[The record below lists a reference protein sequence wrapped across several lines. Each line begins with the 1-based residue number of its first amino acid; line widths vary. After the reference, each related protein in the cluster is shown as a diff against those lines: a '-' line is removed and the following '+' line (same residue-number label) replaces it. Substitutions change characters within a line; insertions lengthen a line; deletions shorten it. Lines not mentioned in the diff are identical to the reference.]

1 VALRAKMVLML
12 AEDPCVSRVAERL
25 DVDRK
30 TVRLWR
36 DRYVARGLKG
46 LEELPRSGRPPTIDA
61 LSRCQVIAV
70 ACGKPADF
78 DVSFHQVWTLDRLH
92 EVVMRIQ
99 RQNGG
104 PELSRSSMIRILND
118 AEMRPHRM
126 RLWLHSPDPMFRDKV
141 TKICAL
147 YMAPPSG
154 ATVLCVDEKTGMQ
167 ALGRKHPVRAP
178 APGRPG
184 RMDYE
189 YERNGTRKLLAAF
202 NPHTGEVYGESR
214 AYRKAAD
221 LVEFMEE
228 LARRHPTGDVHI
240 VWDNLNIHL
249 DGAERRWTRFN
260 ARHGKRF
267 HFHYTPLHASWVN
280 QIELFFGILQKRVL
294 RYGVFDSL
302 DELDRAVLGFIAH
315 WNANE
320 RHPFQWT
327 FKGYPLQRGR
337 QAA

>member
-1 VALRAKMVLML
+1 MALRAKMVLML

-78 DVSFHQVWTLDRLH
+78 DVPFHQVWTLDRLH

-104 PELSRSSMIRILND
+104 PELSRSSMIRILNA

-147 YMAPPSG
+147 YVAPPSG

-214 AYRKAAD
+214 PYRKAAD

-249 DGAERRWTRFN
+249 DGSEQRWTRFN
-260 ARHGKRF
+260 ARHGNRF

-302 DELDRAVLGFIAH
+302 DELDRTVLGFIAH